1 MAEAQFGAFVA
12 VGFVAQLIDGAL
24 GMAYGVCSS
33 TFLLGLGVPPAV
45 ASGAVHT
52 AKVFTN
58 CASGLSHL
66 ALRNVDRRLFSGLV
80 LPGVLGAVIG
90 AAVAT
95 RVPGELLRPV
105 VSVYLLGMG
114 IRLIRTAVRGRQ
126 SAAQS
131 SRGLRRLGLVGG
143 FCDAVGGGGWG
154 PVVTST
160 LLVREVEPR
169 LAVGSVN
176 AAEFF
181 VAVAA
186 ATVFAGTVGMDLWR
200 AVAGLVLGGLVA
212 APLAAG
218 AVRRIPAQRLML
230 LVGAAVVLL
239 SLRNLALW
247 LA

>member
-1 MAEAQFGAFVA
+1 MAEAQFGAFVV

-52 AKVFTN
+52 AEVFTT

-66 ALRNVDRRLFSGLV
+66 ALRNVDRRLFSALV
-80 LPGVLGAVIG
+80 LPGVLGAVLG
-90 AAVAT
+90 AGVAT
-95 RVPGELLRPV
+95 RVPVELLRPA

-114 IRLIRTAVRGRQ
+114 VRLVLIAVRGRRP
-126 SAAQS
+126 ARPS
-131 SRGLRRLGLVGG
+131 SRGLRRLGLLGG

-154 PVVTST
+154 PVVTGT
-160 LLVREVEPR
+160 LVVRDVEPR

-181 VAVAA
+181 VTVAA
-186 ATVFAGTVGMDLWR
+186 ATVFAGAVGMDLWR
-200 AVAGLVLGGLVA
+200 AVAGLVLGGLLA
-212 APLAAG
+212 APLSAW
-218 AVRRIPAQRLML
+218 AVRRLPARRLML

-247 LA
+247 VA